1 MAENNLKP
9 VIVEQTYSSSIKDVW
24 KAITDL
30 NQMKK
35 WFFEELKAFKPEVGF
50 KTKFDVEVEGI
61 IYTHLWEIT
70 EVIPLKSITY
80 NWKYE
85 GFPGDSAVTF
95 DLIELN
101 NSTQLTLTHSIKES
115 FQLDNPIFS
124 RQSTIDGW
132 TYFIKDSLRKYLEKV
147 TSK

>member
-9 VIVEQTYSSSIKDVW
+9 VVIEQHYVTSAGNVW
-24 KAITDL
+24 QAITDL

-35 WFFEELKAFKPEVGF
+35 WFFEDLTSFKPEVGF
-50 KTKFDVEVEGI
+50 KTKFGVEVEGI

-70 EVIPLKSITY
+70 ELIPLRRITY

-85 GFPGDSAVTF
+85 GFPGDSYVTF

-101 NSTQLTLTHSIKES
+101 NSTQLILTHTIIES
-115 FQLDNPIFS
+115 FQLNNPIFS

-132 TYFIKDSLRKYLEKV
+132 TYFIKESLKRYLEKAN
-147 TSK
+147 